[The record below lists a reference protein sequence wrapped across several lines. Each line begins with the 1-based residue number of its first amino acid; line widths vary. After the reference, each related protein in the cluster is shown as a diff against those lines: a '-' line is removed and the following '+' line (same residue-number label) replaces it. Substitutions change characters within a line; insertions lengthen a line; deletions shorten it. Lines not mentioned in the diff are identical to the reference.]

1 MTINTDT
8 ILNQTMLNSLSV
20 KTKEASST
28 TEFESELQRQLMDN
42 LKSQNVEKEVQS
54 DAAVEEFKWELSSIG
69 ALGFLQS
76 FNLEKIEELIE
87 KKKEELMEALGLSD
101 KTQPPLSAQ
110 ERTTALQTLE
120 DLLADY
126 KKELLEKTQA
136 EAKLEKNNTALSSV
150 LQNF

>member
-1 MTINTDT
+1 
-8 ILNQTMLNSLSV
+8 
-20 KTKEASST
+20 
-28 TEFESELQRQLMDN
+28 
-42 LKSQNVEKEVQS
+42 
-54 DAAVEEFKWELSSIG
+54 
-69 ALGFLQS
+69 
-76 FNLEKIEELIE
+76 
-87 KKKEELMEALGLSD
+87 MEALGLSD

-136 EAKLEKNNTALSSV
+136 EAKLEKNNTTLSSV

>member
-8 ILNQTMLNSLSV
+8 ILNQTLLNSFGT
-20 KTKEASST
+20 KTKET
-28 TEFESELQRQLMDN
+28 TAEFESELQRQLMDN
-42 LKSQNVEKEVQS
+42 LKSQNVEKEVQT
-54 DAAVEEFKWELSSIG
+54 DAAVEEFKRELSSMG